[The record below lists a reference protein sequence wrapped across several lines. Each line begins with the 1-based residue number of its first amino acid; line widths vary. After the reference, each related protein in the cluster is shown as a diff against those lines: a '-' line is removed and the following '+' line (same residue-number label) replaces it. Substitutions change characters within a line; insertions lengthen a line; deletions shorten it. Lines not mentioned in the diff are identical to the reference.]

1 MKMDTLIWIL
11 LILFWAGL
19 FWICILAT
27 IYVALKINFYKYYTK
42 ERKHAIIEPSENN
55 ERPTMQF
62 TVKYYQWNELCN
74 IFEVITKKMDK
85 PMLEA
90 HLDLF
95 ETCPRDY
102 VLVSI
107 KPTS

>member
-55 ERPTMQF
+55 ERPTMKY
-62 TVKYYQWNELCN
+62 TLKYYYFFKTENRWNLAVSIVNLADLTAILDAAEKQPELY
-74 IFEVITKKMDK
+74 VI
-85 PMLEA
+85 
-90 HLDLF
+90 
-95 ETCPRDY
+95 R
-102 VLVSI
+102 SI
-107 KPTS
+107 KPSS